1 MQDFGLVVIGAHSG
15 LFLKD
20 LVSEYQDQNILLVE
34 PVPYN
39 YEILLQGGNVKK
51 ILIYLLSIGIF
62 GVASIANSQT
72 IRIGTEGAY
81 PPWNNLNSAGELEGA
96 EIDFGNEA
104 CERMG
109 VTCEWVTQDWDG
121 IIPALLQGKYDIII
135 AGMSITEE
143 RKEKVNFT
151 TGYMTDGARFA
162 VLKNSG
168 LANLNIAGMA
178 KVNLNNAGGK
188 EQAAIGQLIAAM
200 DGKTVC
206 VQSSTI
212 HQNFLEK
219 HMSGAVDVELYQAVD
234 DHNLDLAAGR
244 CDAVLADVGSI
255 IDFMESD
262 GGVDVAFTG
271 PTFSGGVFGDGVGG
285 AVRKEDTDIL
295 EMWNAAIAEMS
306 KDGTTAEITKEWFG
320 RDISM

>member
-1 MQDFGLVVIGAHSG
+1 MKNFI
-15 LFLKD
+15 
-20 LVSEYQDQNILLVE
+20 
-34 PVPYN
+34 
-39 YEILLQGGNVKK
+39 
-51 ILIYLLSIGIF
+51 IYLLSIGIF

-219 HMSGAVDVELYQAVD
+219 HMSGAVDVKLYQAVD

-306 KDGTTAEITKEWFG
+306 KDGTTAEITKEWLG

>member
-1 MQDFGLVVIGAHSG
+1 M
-15 LFLKD
+15 
-20 LVSEYQDQNILLVE
+20 
-34 PVPYN
+34 
-39 YEILLQGGNVKK
+39 KK
-51 ILIYLLSIGIF
+51 FILSILALSLLCL
-62 GVASIANSQT
+62 ASIANSKS
-72 IRIGTEGAY
+72 IKIGTEGAY
-81 PPWNNLNSAGELEGA
+81 PPWNNINTAGDLEGA

-104 CERMG
+104 CKRMA
-109 VTCEWVTQDWDG
+109 VDCEWVTQDWDG
-121 IIPALLQGKYDIII
+121 IIPALLNGKYDIII

-143 RKEKVNFT
+143 RKVKVNFT
-151 TGYMTDGARFA
+151 NGYMTDGARFA
-162 VLKNSG
+162 VLKGS
-168 LANLNIAGMA
+168 NLSDLKVAGME

-219 HMSGAVDVELYQAVD
+219 HMAGAVEVRLYQSVD

-244 CDAVLADVGSI
+244 CDAILADVGSI
-255 IDFMESD
+255 IDFIATD
-262 GGVDVAFTG
+262 GGVDVTFTG

-285 AVRKEDTDIL
+285 AVRKEDGDIL
-295 EMWNAAIAEMS
+295 EMWNKVIAEMS
-306 KDGTTAEITKEWFG
+306 EDGTTAEITKKWFG

>member
-1 MQDFGLVVIGAHSG
+1 MKKFLIFILSLGVFG
-15 LFLKD
+15 F
-20 LVSEYQDQNILLVE
+20 
-34 PVPYN
+34 
-39 YEILLQGGNVKK
+39 
-51 ILIYLLSIGIF
+51 
-62 GVASIANSQT
+62 ASIANSQT

-81 PPWNNLNSAGELEGA
+81 PPWNNINSAGDLEGA

-162 VLKNSG
+162 VLKDSG
-168 LANLNIAGMA
+168 LADLNIAGMA

-219 HMSGAVDVELYQAVD
+219 HMSGAVDVKLYQAVD

-244 CDAVLADVGSI
+244 CDAILADVGSI

-285 AVRKEDTDIL
+285 AVRKEDGDIL
-295 EMWNAAIAEMS
+295 EMWNNVIMEMS
-306 KDGTTAEITKEWFG
+306 KDGTTAEITKKWFG

>member
-1 MQDFGLVVIGAHSG
+1 
-15 LFLKD
+15 
-20 LVSEYQDQNILLVE
+20 
-34 PVPYN
+34 
-39 YEILLQGGNVKK
+39 VKK
-51 ILIYLLSIGIF
+51 ILLYLLSIGVF

-104 CERMG
+104 CKRMG

-219 HMSGAVDVELYQAVD
+219 HMSGAVDVKLYQAVD

>member
-1 MQDFGLVVIGAHSG
+1 MKKFLLIVLSLGVLGL
-15 LFLKD
+15 
-20 LVSEYQDQNILLVE
+20 
-34 PVPYN
+34 
-39 YEILLQGGNVKK
+39 
-51 ILIYLLSIGIF
+51 
-62 GVASIANSQT
+62 ASIANSQT

-81 PPWNNLNSAGELEGA
+81 PPWNNINSAGDLEGA

-151 TGYMTDGARFA
+151 NGYMTDGARFA
-162 VLKNSG
+162 VLKDSG
-168 LANLNIAGMA
+168 LADLNIAGMA

-219 HMSGAVDVELYQAVD
+219 HMSGAVDVKLYQAVD

-244 CDAVLADVGSI
+244 CDAILADVGSI

-306 KDGTTAEITKEWFG
+306 KDGTTAEITKRWFG

>member
-1 MQDFGLVVIGAHSG
+1 M
-15 LFLKD
+15 
-20 LVSEYQDQNILLVE
+20 
-34 PVPYN
+34 
-39 YEILLQGGNVKK
+39 KK
-51 ILIYLLSIGIF
+51 ILLIISLFVLGLTSL
-62 GVASIANSQT
+62 ANSQT

-81 PPWNNLNSAGELEGA
+81 PPWNNINSAGDLEGA

-121 IIPALLQGKYDIII
+121 IIPALLQGKYDIIV

-151 TGYMTDGARFA
+151 TGYMTDPASFA

-168 LANLNIAGMA
+168 LANLNIAGMS

-200 DGKTVC
+200 NGATVC

-219 HMSGAVDVELYQAVD
+219 HMSGAVKVKLYQSVD
-234 DHNLDLAAGR
+234 DHNIDLAAGR
-244 CDAVLADVGSI
+244 CDAILADVGSI
-255 IDFMESD
+255 VDFMESD
-262 GGVDVAFTG
+262 SGIDVALTG
-271 PTFSGGVFGDGVGG
+271 PKFSGGV
-285 AVRKEDTDIL
+285 
-295 EMWNAAIAEMS
+295 
-306 KDGTTAEITKEWFG
+306 
-320 RDISM
+320 

>member
-1 MQDFGLVVIGAHSG
+1 MKKF
-15 LFLKD
+15 FLSLLAIA
-20 LVSEYQDQNILLVE
+20 LVST
-34 PVPYN
+34 
-39 YEILLQGGNVKK
+39 
-51 ILIYLLSIGIF
+51 F
-62 GVASIANSQT
+62 SIANAKS

-81 PPWNNLNSAGELEGA
+81 PPWNNINSAGDLEGA

-104 CERMG
+104 CKRMG
-109 VTCEWVTQDWDG
+109 ADCEWVTQDWDG
-121 IIPALLQGKYDIII
+121 IIPALLNGKYDIII

-143 RKEKVNFT
+143 RKQKVNFT
-151 TGYMTDGARFA
+151 NGYMTDGARFA
-162 VLKNSG
+162 VLKDSG
-168 LANLNIAGMA
+168 LANLSIAGMA

-200 DGKTVC
+200 SGKTVC

-219 HMSGAVDVELYQAVD
+219 HMAGAVETRLYQTVD
-234 DHNLDLAAGR
+234 DHNLDLATGR
-244 CDAVLADVGSI
+244 CDAILADVGSI
-255 IDFMESD
+255 IDFMETD
-262 GGVDVAFTG
+262 GGVNIAFTG

-295 EMWNAAIAEMS
+295 EMWNKVIAEMS
-306 KDGTTAEITKEWFG
+306 ADGTTVNITKQWFG

>member
-1 MQDFGLVVIGAHSG
+1 M
-15 LFLKD
+15 
-20 LVSEYQDQNILLVE
+20 
-34 PVPYN
+34 
-39 YEILLQGGNVKK
+39 KK
-51 ILIYLLSIGIF
+51 FIIYLLSIGIF

-104 CERMG
+104 CKRMG

-200 DGKTVC
+200 DGNTVC

-219 HMSGAVDVELYQAVD
+219 HMSGAVDIKLYQAVD

-285 AVRKEDTDIL
+285 AVRKEDTAIL

-306 KDGTTAEITKEWFG
+306 KDGTTAEITKQWFG

>member
-1 MQDFGLVVIGAHSG
+1 M
-15 LFLKD
+15 
-20 LVSEYQDQNILLVE
+20 
-34 PVPYN
+34 
-39 YEILLQGGNVKK
+39 KK
-51 ILIYLLSIGIF
+51 ILIYLLSFGIF
-62 GVASIANSQT
+62 GAASIANSQT

-104 CERMG
+104 CKRMG

-219 HMSGAVDVELYQAVD
+219 HMSGAVDVKLYQAVD

>member
-1 MQDFGLVVIGAHSG
+1 M
-15 LFLKD
+15 
-20 LVSEYQDQNILLVE
+20 
-34 PVPYN
+34 
-39 YEILLQGGNVKK
+39 KK

-219 HMSGAVDVELYQAVD
+219 HMSGAVEVKLYQAVD

>member
-1 MQDFGLVVIGAHSG
+1 M
-15 LFLKD
+15 
-20 LVSEYQDQNILLVE
+20 
-34 PVPYN
+34 
-39 YEILLQGGNVKK
+39 KK
-51 ILIYLLSIGIF
+51 IFIYLLSIGIF

-104 CERMG
+104 CKRMG

-219 HMSGAVDVELYQAVD
+219 HMSGAVDVKLYQAVD

-285 AVRKEDTDIL
+285 AVRKEDTEIL

>member
-1 MQDFGLVVIGAHSG
+1 M
-15 LFLKD
+15 
-20 LVSEYQDQNILLVE
+20 
-34 PVPYN
+34 
-39 YEILLQGGNVKK
+39 KK
-51 ILIYLLSIGIF
+51 IILSLLAISMLSF
-62 GVASIANSQT
+62 TTIANSKS

-81 PPWNNLNSAGELEGA
+81 PPWNNLNAAGELEGA

-104 CERMG
+104 CKRMG
-109 VTCEWVTQDWDG
+109 VDCEWVTQDWDG
-121 IIPALLQGKYDIII
+121 IIPALLNGKYDIII

-151 TGYMTDGARFA
+151 NGYMTDGARFA

-168 LANLNIAGMA
+168 LAGMNVGA
-178 KVNLNNAGGK
+178 SKVNLNNAGGK

-219 HMSGAVDVELYQAVD
+219 HMSGAVEVRLYQAVD

-244 CDAVLADVGSI
+244 CDAILADVGSI
-255 IDFMESD
+255 IDFIESD
-262 GGVDVAFTG
+262 GGVDVTFTG

-285 AVRKEDTDIL
+285 AIRKEDTDIL
-295 EMWNAAIAEMS
+295 EMWNKVIAEMS
-306 KDGTTAEITKEWFG
+306 ADGTTAEITKQWFG

>member
-1 MQDFGLVVIGAHSG
+1 
-15 LFLKD
+15 
-20 LVSEYQDQNILLVE
+20 
-34 PVPYN
+34 
-39 YEILLQGGNVKK
+39 VKK
-51 ILIYLLSIGIF
+51 ILICLFSICVF

-109 VTCEWVTQDWDG
+109 VTCEWITQDWDG

-151 TGYMTDGARFA
+151 NGYMTDGARFA
-162 VLKNSG
+162 VIKDSG
-168 LANLNIAGMA
+168 LADLNIAGMS

-219 HMSGAVDVELYQAVD
+219 HMSGAVDVKLYQAVD

-285 AVRKEDTDIL
+285 AVRKEDNDIL
-295 EMWNAAIAEMS
+295 DMWNAVISEMS
-306 KDGTTAEITKEWFG
+306 KDGTTAEITKRWFG

>member
-1 MQDFGLVVIGAHSG
+1 MKKFLLIVLSLSVLGL
-15 LFLKD
+15 
-20 LVSEYQDQNILLVE
+20 
-34 PVPYN
+34 
-39 YEILLQGGNVKK
+39 
-51 ILIYLLSIGIF
+51 
-62 GVASIANSQT
+62 ASIANSQT

-81 PPWNNLNSAGELEGA
+81 PPWNNLNSAGDLEGA

-104 CERMG
+104 CKRMG

-168 LANLNIAGMA
+168 LADLNIAGMA

-219 HMSGAVDVELYQAVD
+219 HMSGAVDVKLYQAVD

-295 EMWNAAIAEMS
+295 EMWNSAISEMS

>member
-1 MQDFGLVVIGAHSG
+1 M
-15 LFLKD
+15 
-20 LVSEYQDQNILLVE
+20 
-34 PVPYN
+34 
-39 YEILLQGGNVKK
+39 KK

-104 CERMG
+104 CKRMG

-219 HMSGAVDVELYQAVD
+219 HMSGAVDVKLYQAVD

-262 GGVDVAFTG
+262 RGVDVAFTG

>member
-1 MQDFGLVVIGAHSG
+1 
-15 LFLKD
+15 
-20 LVSEYQDQNILLVE
+20 
-34 PVPYN
+34 
-39 YEILLQGGNVKK
+39 VKK
-51 ILIYLLSIGIF
+51 FILTILALSALSLAT
-62 GVASIANSQT
+62 VANAKS

-104 CERMG
+104 CKRMG
-109 VTCEWVTQDWDG
+109 VDCEWVTQDWDG
-121 IIPALLQGKYDIII
+121 IIPALLNGKYDIII

-168 LANLNIAGMA
+168 LAGMDVGA
-178 KVNLNNAGGK
+178 SKVNLNNAGGK

-200 DGKTVC
+200 NGKTVC

-219 HMSGAVDVELYQAVD
+219 HMSGAVEVRLYQAVD

-244 CDAVLADVGSI
+244 CDAILADVGSI
-255 IDFMESD
+255 IDFISTD

-295 EMWNAAIAEMS
+295 EMFNKVIAEMS
-306 KDGTTAEITKEWFG
+306 ADGTTAEITKQWFG

>member
-1 MQDFGLVVIGAHSG
+1 M
-15 LFLKD
+15 
-20 LVSEYQDQNILLVE
+20 
-34 PVPYN
+34 
-39 YEILLQGGNVKK
+39 KK
-51 ILIYLLSIGIF
+51 ILLILFSLSF
-62 GVASIANSQT
+62 LSLTSISNAKS

-104 CERMG
+104 CARMG
-109 VTCEWVTQDWDG
+109 VDCEWVTQDWDG
-121 IIPALLQGKYDIII
+121 IIPALLQGKYDIIV

-151 TGYMTDGARFA
+151 NGYMTDGARFA
-162 VLKNSG
+162 VLKGSG
-168 LANLNIAGMA
+168 LENLKIAGMD
-178 KVNLNNAGGK
+178 KVNLNGAGGK

-200 DGKTVC
+200 NGKTVC
-206 VQSSTI
+206 VQSATI

-219 HMSGAVDVELYQAVD
+219 HMAGAVKVKLYADVD
-234 DHNLDLAAGR
+234 TTNLDLIAGR
-244 CDAVLADVGSI
+244 CDAILADVGST
-255 IDFMESD
+255 IDYMATD
-262 GGVDVAFTG
+262 VGADVAFTG

-295 EMWNAAIAEMS
+295 NMWNKVIAEMLA
-306 KDGTTAEITKEWFG
+306 DGSLSNITKEHFG

>member
-1 MQDFGLVVIGAHSG
+1 
-15 LFLKD
+15 
-20 LVSEYQDQNILLVE
+20 
-34 PVPYN
+34 
-39 YEILLQGGNVKK
+39 VKK

-104 CERMG
+104 CKRMG

-219 HMSGAVDVELYQAVD
+219 HMSGAVDVKLYQAVD

-295 EMWNAAIAEMS
+295 EMWNAAITEMS

>member
-1 MQDFGLVVIGAHSG
+1 MKKFLLIVLSLGVLGL
-15 LFLKD
+15 
-20 LVSEYQDQNILLVE
+20 
-34 PVPYN
+34 
-39 YEILLQGGNVKK
+39 
-51 ILIYLLSIGIF
+51 
-62 GVASIANSQT
+62 ASIANSQT

-81 PPWNNLNSAGELEGA
+81 PPWNNINSAGDLEGA

-151 TGYMTDGARFA
+151 NGYMTDGARFA
-162 VLKNSG
+162 VLKDSG
-168 LANLNIAGMA
+168 LADLNIAGMA

-219 HMSGAVDVELYQAVD
+219 HMSGAVDVKLYQAVD

-244 CDAVLADVGSI
+244 CDAILADVGSI

-285 AVRKEDTDIL
+285 AVRKEDENIL
-295 EMWNAAIAEMS
+295 EMWNQVISEMS
-306 KDGTTAEITKEWFG
+306 KDGTTAEITKRWFG

>member
-1 MQDFGLVVIGAHSG
+1 M
-15 LFLKD
+15 
-20 LVSEYQDQNILLVE
+20 
-34 PVPYN
+34 
-39 YEILLQGGNVKK
+39 KK
-51 ILIYLLSIGIF
+51 ILIYLLSIGVF

-104 CERMG
+104 CKRMG

-219 HMSGAVDVELYQAVD
+219 HMSGAVDVKLYQAVD

-285 AVRKEDTDIL
+285 AVRKEDADIL

>member
-1 MQDFGLVVIGAHSG
+1 M
-15 LFLKD
+15 
-20 LVSEYQDQNILLVE
+20 
-34 PVPYN
+34 
-39 YEILLQGGNVKK
+39 KK

-81 PPWNNLNSAGELEGA
+81 PPWNNLNAAGELEGA

-104 CERMG
+104 CKRMG

-219 HMSGAVDVELYQAVD
+219 HMSGAVDVKLYQAVD

-255 IDFMESD
+255 IDFMESE

>member
-1 MQDFGLVVIGAHSG
+1 M
-15 LFLKD
+15 
-20 LVSEYQDQNILLVE
+20 
-34 PVPYN
+34 
-39 YEILLQGGNVKK
+39 KK
-51 ILIYLLSIGIF
+51 ILIYLLSIGVF

-104 CERMG
+104 CKRMG

-219 HMSGAVDVELYQAVD
+219 HMSGAVDVKLYQAVD

-295 EMWNAAIAEMS
+295 EMWNAAITEMS

>member
-1 MQDFGLVVIGAHSG
+1 MKKF
-15 LFLKD
+15 
-20 LVSEYQDQNILLVE
+20 ILT
-34 PVPYN
+34 
-39 YEILLQGGNVKK
+39 ILA
-51 ILIYLLSIGIF
+51 LSALSLAT
-62 GVASIANSQT
+62 VANAKS

-104 CERMG
+104 CKRMG
-109 VTCEWVTQDWDG
+109 VDCEWVTQDWDG
-121 IIPALLQGKYDIII
+121 IIPALLNGKYDIII

-151 TGYMTDGARFA
+151 NGYMTDGARFA

-168 LANLNIAGMA
+168 LAGMDVGA
-178 KVNLNNAGGK
+178 SKVNLNNAGGK

-200 DGKTVC
+200 NGKTVC

-219 HMSGAVDVELYQAVD
+219 HMSGAVEVRLYQAVD

-244 CDAVLADVGSI
+244 CDAILADVGSI
-255 IDFMESD
+255 IDFISTD

-295 EMWNAAIAEMS
+295 EMFNKVIAEMS
-306 KDGTTAEITKEWFG
+306 ADGTTAEITKQWFG

>member
-1 MQDFGLVVIGAHSG
+1 M
-15 LFLKD
+15 K
-20 LVSEYQDQNILLVE
+20 E
-34 PVPYN
+34 
-39 YEILLQGGNVKK
+39 
-51 ILIYLLSIGIF
+51 ILIYILSIGIF

-104 CERMG
+104 CKRMG

-219 HMSGAVDVELYQAVD
+219 HMSGAVEVKLYQAVD

>member
-1 MQDFGLVVIGAHSG
+1 M
-15 LFLKD
+15 
-20 LVSEYQDQNILLVE
+20 
-34 PVPYN
+34 
-39 YEILLQGGNVKK
+39 KK
-51 ILIYLLSIGIF
+51 FISILIALSMLSLTTI
-62 GVASIANSQT
+62 ASAKT

-104 CERMG
+104 CKRMG
-109 VTCEWVTQDWDG
+109 VDCDWITQDWDG
-121 IIPALLQGKYDIII
+121 IIPALLNGKYDIIV

-151 TGYMTDGARFA
+151 NGYMTDGARFA
-162 VLKNSG
+162 VLNGSG
-168 LANLNIAGMA
+168 LANLKVGGME
-178 KVNLNNAGGK
+178 KVTLNNAGGK

-219 HMSGAVDVELYQAVD
+219 HMAGAVEVRLYQAVD

-244 CDAVLADVGSI
+244 CDAILADVGSI
-255 IDFMESD
+255 IDFISTD
-262 GGVDVAFTG
+262 GGVDVEFTG

-285 AVRKEDTDIL
+285 AVRKEDADIL
-295 EMWNAAIAEMS
+295 EMWNNVIAEMS
-306 KDGTTAEITKEWFG
+306 ADGTTAEITKKWFG